1 MRLRIR
7 AFAGCQWIYTVSKGS
22 DETIHQNICWLP
34 IYTVRKGSDETAGSF
49 EHLLVTNGISM
60 KNSCFNSFD
69 FTGVLYAAFCNNEN
83 SAIQLS
89 LGSFFPLLLLSG
101 K

>member
-1 MRLRIR
+1 MQAHL
-7 AFAGCQWIYTVSKGS
+7 S
-22 DETIHQNICWLP
+22 ICWLP
-34 IYTVRKGSDETAGSF
+34 MYTQSAKALMRQHEYARSS
-49 EHLLVTNGISM
+49 EHLLVADGISM
-60 KNSCFNSFD
+60 KNSCVNSFD

>member
-1 MRLRIR
+1 MRLHK
-7 AFAGCQWIYTVSKGS
+7 S
-22 DETIHQNICWLP
+22 
-34 IYTVRKGSDETAGSF
+34 AGSSEHLLAIQSAKALMRLHKCTGSS
-49 EHLLVTNGISM
+49 EHLLVANGISM
-60 KNSCFNSFD
+60 INLCVNSFD

>member
-1 MRLRIR
+1 M
-7 AFAGCQWIYTVSKGS
+7 
-22 DETIHQNICWLP
+22 
-34 IYTVRKGSDETAGSF
+34 
-49 EHLLVTNGISM
+49 HLQVANGISM
-60 KNSCFNSFD
+60 INSCVNSFD